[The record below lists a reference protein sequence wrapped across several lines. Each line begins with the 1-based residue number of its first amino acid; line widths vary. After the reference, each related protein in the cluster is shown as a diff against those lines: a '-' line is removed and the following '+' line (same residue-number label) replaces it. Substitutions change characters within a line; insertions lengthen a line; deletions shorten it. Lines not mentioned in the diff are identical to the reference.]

1 MIIIGLD
8 PHPDSH
14 TACALDTNGAVLSD
28 LRVDNTP
35 QGFDELR
42 QWASSFGNR
51 RWAIEGA
58 GNSFIAAWVAEL
70 LAAGEQLV
78 NIHPNL
84 TSQYRSRRSKK
95 KNDAI
100 DAANA
105 ARALLANPTLPPY
118 QADARQS
125 TLQELSRSRD
135 RLAKELKANRMALK
149 QLPLDSLVREPLQQV
164 VEALEASI
172 AALEREMSKQVDEL
186 APELLDVKG
195 IGVVS
200 ASIILAEAGDPQRFA
215 NQDHFASYCGAAP
228 VMRGSGQSMRAQVNP
243 EGNRRLNRILYLMVQ
258 TRLRTDG
265 GRSQEY
271 MARKL
276 KQGKTRREALRA
288 LKTYV
293 ARELYQFLKDCWR
306 PISGL
311 CPQRA

>member
-1 MIIIGLD
+1 MVIIGID

-14 TACALDTNGAVLSD
+14 TACALDANGTVLGD
-28 LRVDNTP
+28 LRVENTP
-35 QGFDELR
+35 QGLDELR
-42 QWASSFGNR
+42 KWASSFEDR

-58 GNSFIAAWVAEL
+58 GNSFIASWVGEL
-70 LAAGEQLV
+70 LADGEQLV

-95 KNDAI
+95 KNDVI

-118 QADARQS
+118 QVNARQS

-149 QLPLDSLVREPLQQV
+149 QLPPDSAVREPLQQV

-172 AALEREMSKQVDEL
+172 AALEREMTQQVDEL

-200 ASIILAEAGDPQRFA
+200 ASVILAEAGDPQRFA

-258 TRLRTDG
+258 TRLRSDG

-271 MARKL
+271 MAKKL
-276 KQGKTRREALRA
+276 KQGKTRRQALRA

-293 ARELYQFLKDCWR
+293 ARELYQLLKGCWR
-306 PISGL
+306 PISAP

>member
-1 MIIIGLD
+1 MIIIGVD
-8 PHPDSH
+8 PHPNSH
-14 TACALDTNGAVLSD
+14 TACALDANGAVVADLS
-28 LRVDNTP
+28 VENTP
-35 QGFDELR
+35 QGLDELR
-42 QWASSFGNR
+42 RWASSFEDKC
-51 RWAIEGA
+51 WAIEGA
-58 GNSFIAAWVAEL
+58 GNHFIASWVAEL
-70 LAAGEQLV
+70 LADGERLV

-95 KNDAI
+95 KNDVI

-118 QADARQS
+118 QADARQ
-125 TLQELSRSRD
+125 LRELSRNRD

-149 QLPLDSLVREPLQQV
+149 QLPSDSVVREPLQQV

-172 AALEREMSKQVDEL
+172 AALERAMAQQVDQL

-200 ASIILAEAGDPQRFA
+200 ASIILAEAGNPQRFA

-243 EGNRRLNRILYLMVQ
+243 EGNRRLNRVLYLMVQ
-258 TRLRTDG
+258 TRLRSDG
-265 GRSQEY
+265 GRSQAY
-271 MARKL
+271 VNKKL

-293 ARELYQFLKDCWR
+293 ARELYQLLKACWR
-306 PISGL
+306 PISGPCL
-311 CPQRA
+311 PRA